1 MKEQRRPASSP
12 ASYAASW
19 SASWAPGAYQ
29 AQSGFKN
36 AYSVSCDGTDDY
48 ISLGPSNDIITS
60 NVFSISMWFKIGDT
74 ASGAKRIFVS
84 NRDGGATNLRF
95 VVETNGT
102 LNVGY
107 KNSGGSFQFTLS
119 PSAVDDNNWHHVV
132 FTTTA
137 SAQVLYIDGSAVTTT
152 TNGFEN
158 GASSTVVTT
167 IGAHVSSAIY
177 ANMKA
182 DEVATFA
189 GTVLSASDVT
199 DIYNSGVPSDISSL
213 NPTGWWRMGENDGG
227 TGTNVTDQGSGG
239 HDGSLVNGAEFSSD
253 VP

>member
-1 MKEQRRPASSP
+1 MRLGLSSGLAYGGFVP
-12 ASYAASW
+12 SASYA
-19 SASWAPGAYQ
+19 
-29 AQSGFKN
+29 N
-36 AYSVSCDGTDDY
+36 VYSVSFGGDDEY
-48 ISLGPSNDIITS
+48 LDLGASNNIITS

-74 ASGAKRIFVS
+74 ASSAERIFVS

-102 LNVGY
+102 LNIGY
-107 KNSGGSFQFTLS
+107 KNSGGSFQFTTS
-119 PSAVDDNNWHHVV
+119 PSAVDDNNWHNVV

-152 TNGFEN
+152 TNGFQN

-167 IGAHVSSAIY
+167 IAAHVQSNIY

-199 DIYNSGVPSDISSL
+199 GIYNGGVPSDISSL

-227 TGTNVTDQGSGG
+227 TGTTVTDQGSGG
-239 HDGSLVNGAEFSSD
+239 NNGTLVNGAEFSSD
-253 VP
+253 VPS